1 MVPSSGV
8 QPVFAESGRVSRP
21 PCVRGDGCW
30 PGRQRNGKR
39 GEGDRDG
46 RESKCERDKAKE
58 GGDRDDGHRSAA
70 EEKEKN
76 GRDGRRDGHHAAR
89 DDRSDRDECCDDE
102 KDDEDE
108 DGEERQKQERQER
121 QERFRTLERCVG
133 FTDERKMSGIDRTW
147 GGGGS
152 TAIPQESSGM
162 RSKR

>member
-121 QERFRTLERCVG
+121 FRTLERCVG